1 MFEKFTSQD
10 AGNFRQRY
18 LNTYGFF
25 RHEDRKKLLVKLNR
39 IDNTVGFVDKDG
51 IGYTLNPDSPSNIGF
66 EFLPPKAGWHN
77 ADDGAWL
84 VRRIPA
90 RQWSRGIGTAN
101 TQINTPSGQRC
112 NVDFPILAQLY
123 EKRVPVPEAL
133 NRFNLAKPRDTGYVA
148 ISEQF
153 ALCVNKSVF
162 CFDSTIGTFE
172 MKYGIYRIT
181 LEDAEL
187 WRQEITD
194 VFQRNQIEMEIV

>member
-1 MFEKFTSQD
+1 MFEKFTSLD

-39 IDNTVGFVDKDG
+39 IDQTVGFVDKDG

-77 ADDGAWL
+77 ANDGAWL

-90 RQWSRGIGTAN
+90 RQWSRGIGAAN

-123 EKRVPVPEAL
+123 ENNIPVPEAL
-133 NRFNLAKPRDTGYVA
+133 KRFKQPVPYTTGYVA
-148 ISEQF
+148 VSEQF
-153 ALCVNKSVF
+153 ALSANSKVF
-162 CFDSTIGTFE
+162 CYDNAIGTFTE
-172 MKYGIYRIT
+172 KDGKYRMD
-181 LEDAEL
+181 LDDPDL
-187 WRQEITD
+187 WRQELTD
-194 VFQRNQIEMEIV
+194 VFRRNNLEMEIV